1 MTNEQILL
9 RMRHLNAM
17 YERICET
24 TDDLIAWFLTYFPD
38 EPSIMELYEIAI
50 DDERYKGIKT
60 MYSDIMDKWYTF
72 DW

>member
-9 RMRHLNAM
+9 RMRTLNAM

-24 TDDLIAWFLTYFPD
+24 SDDLIAWFLTYFPD
-38 EPSIMELYEIAI
+38 EPSIMDLYDIAI
-50 DDERYKGIKT
+50 DDEQYKAMKDL
-60 MYSDIMDKWYTF
+60 YSAIMDRWYTF